1 MTKVDICMATFRR
14 PAVVEALASLAHQEL
29 PPEVL
34 IRVIVA
40 DNDDTPS
47 AQTAVIEAAA
57 DLGLD
62 LVYAH
67 APARNISI
75 ARNAGLDLARGDFV
89 GFMDDDEIAAPD
101 WLAAA
106 LKAVDTHQVDGVFGP
121 AFGVYPASAP
131 AWMKALRAHD
141 NIPVRR
147 AGVVET
153 GHTCNALIRR
163 AAIGDQR
170 FRIEVG
176 TSGGEDTE
184 FFRRLW
190 LQGARFEIADKAV
203 MSEPVAAARLSY
215 QWLANR
221 SYRAGHTYGAYLDGS
236 FGRRAGFALG
246 AGIKAG
252 FCYAM
257 ALGFSWSR
265 QKRAKWALRGLL
277 HLGVISGSLGH
288 RAMDLY
294 GA

>member
-14 PAVVEALASLAHQEL
+14 PAVVEALASLADQEL
-29 PPEVL
+29 PPGVMM
-34 IRVIVA
+34 RVIVA
-40 DNDDTPS
+40 DNEDTPS

-57 DLGLD
+57 ELGLD

-75 ARNAGLDLARGDFV
+75 ARNAGLDLASGDFI
-89 GFMDDDEIAAPD
+89 GFMDDDETAAPD

-106 LKAVDTHQVDGVFGP
+106 LKSVNAHQVDGVFGP
-121 AFGVYPASAP
+121 AYGVYPACAP

-163 AAIGDQR
+163 AVIGDQR
-170 FRIEVG
+170 FKNEAG

-203 MSEPVAAARLSY
+203 MSEPVAAVRLSY
-215 QWLANR
+215 QWLAKR
-221 SYRAGHTYGAYLDGS
+221 SYRAGQTYGAYLDGG
-236 FGRRAGFALG
+236 FARRVGFALG
-246 AGIKAG
+246 AGVKAG

-257 ALGFSWSR
+257 AAGFGWSPP
-265 QKRAKWALRGLL
+265 KRAKWALRGKL
-277 HLGVISGSLGH
+277 HFGVISGSLGQ
-288 RAMDLY
+288 RAMALY
-294 GA
+294 GH